1 MFSVKVQRVTI
12 SGFGAEL
19 HNSAFVV
26 QKQQQR
32 QNDESDSSK
41 ITLQKQAS
49 DRIWQIDRLLIP
61 FLHEKSFL
69 SLHSLHNC
77 FYSKFI
83 FQCR

>member
-1 MFSVKVQRVTI
+1 MFSAKVQRVTI

-41 ITLQKQAS
+41 IIQQKEAS
-49 DRIWQIDRLLIP
+49 DRIWQIDQFADP
-61 FLHEKSFL
+61 FPT
-69 SLHSLHNC
+69 
-77 FYSKFI
+77 
-83 FQCR
+83 

>member
-49 DRIWQIDRLLIP
+49 DRIWHPPRPQASGNDPDRCHPNTI
-61 FLHEKSFL
+61 
-69 SLHSLHNC
+69 
-77 FYSKFI
+77 
-83 FQCR
+83 

>member
-12 SGFGAEL
+12 SGFEAEL

-49 DRIWQIDRLLIP
+49 DRIWQIDP
-61 FLHEKSFL
+61 FADPFPT
-69 SLHSLHNC
+69 
-77 FYSKFI
+77 
-83 FQCR
+83 